1 MIAIYKR
8 GRIATTGGNRGTTS
22 MSIGRVLA
30 IDDEPG
36 ILRFISRA
44 LRADGIEVETASNG
58 EDGLR
63 LARAGNFD
71 VILLDLVMPGTDGVS
86 VLRRLLNRQPN
97 QSVIVLS
104 CLDSTRS
111 KVQLLDMGAVDYLG
125 KPFALEELLA
135 RIHARMRE
143 RVAPDAGILTSN
155 RLALDPVRHEVSVG
169 AQAVLLTRRESTLL
183 AELMRHAGGAVSKQ
197 QLLSSVWGFYFSPD
211 TNVLDVYVRRL
222 RTKLGADAIATVRGV
237 GYGIDLA

>member
-1 MIAIYKR
+1 
-8 GRIATTGGNRGTTS
+8 
-22 MSIGRVLA
+22 MSTGRVLA

-36 ILRFISRA
+36 ILRFVSRA
-44 LRADGIEVETASNG
+44 LHADGMEVETASTG

-63 LARAGNFD
+63 MARSGNFD

-86 VLRRLLNRQPN
+86 VLRRLLRRQPN

-104 CLDSTRS
+104 CLADTRS

-143 RVAPDAGILTSN
+143 RTSPEDGTLTSKQF
-155 RLALDPVRHEVSVG
+155 ALDPVRHEVMAGSH
-169 AQAVLLTRRESTLL
+169 AVLLTRRESTLL
-183 AELMRHAGGAVSKQ
+183 AELMRHSGSTVSKQ

-237 GYGIDLA
+237 GYGIDLD

>member
-1 MIAIYKR
+1 MA
-8 GRIATTGGNRGTTS
+8 A
-22 MSIGRVLA
+22 GRVLA

-36 ILRFISRA
+36 ILRFVSRA
-44 LRADGIEVETASNG
+44 LRADGLDVDTADNG

-63 LARAGNFD
+63 LAASGNYD
-71 VILLDLVMPGTDGVS
+71 VVLLDLVMPGTDGVS
-86 VLRRLLNRQPN
+86 VLRRLMRRSPTQA
-97 QSVIVLS
+97 VVVLS
-104 CLDSTRS
+104 CLGDTNS
-111 KVQLLDMGAVDYLG
+111 KVQCLDMGAVDYLG

-143 RVAPDAGILTSN
+143 RYAADNATLTTH
-155 RLALDPVRHEVSVG
+155 RLTLDTVRHEATIG
-169 AQAVLLTRRESTLL
+169 ARSVLLTRRESTLL
-183 AELMRHAGGAVSKQ
+183 AELMRHAGATVSKQ

-237 GYGIDLA
+237 GYGIDVA